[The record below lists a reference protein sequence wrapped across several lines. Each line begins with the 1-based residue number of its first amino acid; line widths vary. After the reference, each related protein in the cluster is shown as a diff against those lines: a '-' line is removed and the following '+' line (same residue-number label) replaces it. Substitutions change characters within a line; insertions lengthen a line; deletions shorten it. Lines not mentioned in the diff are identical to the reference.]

1 MAAKPITAGDSSIC
15 PTSPPPQI
23 PADNGNHE
31 QTPVRLRP
39 PFPPSSRS
47 PSQIRW
53 PRTISRPIHRPSSPG
68 PFSCSNGQSFSGV
81 DPSEGSEQI

>member
-1 MAAKPITAGDSSIC
+1 MAAEPITAGD
-15 PTSPPPQI
+15 
-23 PADNGNHE
+23 HE

-53 PRTISRPIHRPSSPG
+53 PHTISRPIIRSSSLPNRAAVPPSISDP
-68 PFSCSNGQSFSGV
+68 
-81 DPSEGSEQI
+81 DPSACNPDSSEQAPQTIK